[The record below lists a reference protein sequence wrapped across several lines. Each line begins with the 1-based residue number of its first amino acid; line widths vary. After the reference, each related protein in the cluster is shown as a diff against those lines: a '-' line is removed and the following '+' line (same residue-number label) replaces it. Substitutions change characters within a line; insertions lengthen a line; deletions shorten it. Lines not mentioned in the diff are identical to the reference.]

1 MESKT
6 FTLIHQSY
14 DDSSGIL
21 DELIYEA
28 GDIRFRFTTSSYLT
42 DPMDVV
48 AEIISLDL
56 SIEKKIKDDYKALG
70 KKVEIEEWEDYL
82 GLGSSDQ
89 PLSWP
94 NMCQKLVH
102 LLVKSYSEFNK
113 NTPITPDAYYK
124 ERLSKLGYL
133 SFAHPI
139 KDWNSSDLNR
149 VQKAFV
155 AAESEN
161 YTLIDL
167 LIIHKLMHFE
177 GEALKRKSS
186 IGAIF
191 TTTIGN
197 ILLKYVPYD
206 ASAPEQ
212 IDTIY
217 EMTLNAYL
225 RKEGKDEL
233 LCSISNFAE
242 FSYTPAFATPNDY
255 KHYIEVIDQ
264 FEFKLLNQL
273 DLNQSKNLGQYLVYF
288 FRSKK

>member
-1 MESKT
+1 MESNAV
-6 FTLIHQSY
+6 TLTHQSY

-21 DELIYEA
+21 DELVYDA
-28 GDIRFRFTTSSYLT
+28 GNIRFRFATASYMT

-48 AEIISLDL
+48 AEIISLNL
-56 SIEKKIKDDYKALG
+56 SIEKKTQDNYKAVG
-70 KKVEIEEWEDYL
+70 KKVRIEQWEDYL
-82 GLGSSDQ
+82 SLGSSDQ

-94 NMCQKLVH
+94 KMCQRLVH

-113 NTPITPDAYYK
+113 NTPIAPDAYYK

-139 KDWNSSDLNR
+139 KDWNSSDFNR

-155 AAESEN
+155 AADSEN
-161 YTLIDL
+161 YKLIDL
-167 LIIHKLMHFE
+167 LILYKLVHFE
-177 GEALKRKSS
+177 GRALSKKSS

-206 ASAPEQ
+206 ASAAEQ

-225 RKEGKDEL
+225 RKEGTEEL

-242 FSYTPAFATPNDY
+242 FVYTPTFATPNDY
-255 KHYIEVIDQ
+255 KHYIEVIDE
-264 FEFKLLNQL
+264 FEFKLLHQL
-273 DLNQSKNLGQYLVYF
+273 DLNQSKDLGQYLADF
-288 FRSKK
+288 FRSKN